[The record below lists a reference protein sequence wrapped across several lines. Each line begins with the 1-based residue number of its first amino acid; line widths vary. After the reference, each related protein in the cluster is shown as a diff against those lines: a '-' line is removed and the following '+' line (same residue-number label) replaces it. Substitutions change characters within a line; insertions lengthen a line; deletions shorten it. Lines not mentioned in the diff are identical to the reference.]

1 MIDLDRRVRAAVK
14 HFWKT
19 RSQQATRTGSRDKG
33 GRSAVTGGEQMAG
46 FVSGVREILMNIG
59 LPAEGIFESGGDVQ
73 LPGFFRP
80 TKKWDLLVVRGGQLL
95 AAMEFKSQVGPSFG
109 NNFNNRTEEALGS
122 ATGIWTAYREG
133 VFKPS
138 ARPWLG
144 YLILLEQVPRS
155 IRPVAV
161 SEPHFKVLPEF
172 KGASYAKRY
181 ELLCQKLARERHYD
195 ATCLIL
201 SDPQSGPNG
210 SYTEPNVEFSFE
222 ALVTSLTAKILSHL
236 GGRNK

>member
-1 MIDLDRRVRAAVK
+1 MIDLDSRVRAAVK

-46 FVSGVREILMNIG
+46 FVSGVRQILMDVG
-59 LPAEGIFESGGDVQ
+59 LPEEDIFESGGDVQ

-80 TKKWDLLVVRGGQLL
+80 TKKWVLLVVRGGQLL
-95 AAMEFKSQVGPSFG
+95 AAME
-109 NNFNNRTEEALGS
+109 ALGS
-122 ATGIWTAYREG
+122 ATDIWTAYRDG

-144 YLILLEQVPRS
+144 YLILLEEVPRS
-155 IRPVAV
+155 MRPVAV
-161 SEPHFKVLPEF
+161 SEPHFRVLPEF

-201 SDPQSGPNG
+201 SNPQSGPKG
-210 SYTEPNVEFSFE
+210 SYTEPNAEFSFE
-222 ALVTSLTAKILSHL
+222 ALVTSLTAKILAHL
-236 GGRNK
+236 GGRSE